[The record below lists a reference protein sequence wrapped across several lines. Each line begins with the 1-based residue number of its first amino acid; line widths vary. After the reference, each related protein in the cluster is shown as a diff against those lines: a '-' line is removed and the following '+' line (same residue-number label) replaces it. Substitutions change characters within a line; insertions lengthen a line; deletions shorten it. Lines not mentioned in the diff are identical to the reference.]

1 MVSIKNYFIEKSML
15 NNLFKKISFTS
26 KNHKKP
32 WENGNMFNIKNKIL
46 PNMLIVKK
54 NAIIRII

>member
-1 MVSIKNYFIEKSML
+1 ML

-26 KNHKKP
+26 KNPKKP
-32 WENGNMFNIKNKIL
+32 GENGNMFNIKNKIL
-46 PNMLIVKK
+46 PNMLILK

>member
-1 MVSIKNYFIEKSML
+1 MVSIKVYFIEKSML

-26 KNHKKP
+26 KNPKKP
-32 WENGNMFNIKNKIL
+32 GENGNMFNIKNKIL